1 MMKFTNR
8 CCLSL
13 GVLLLVVDSL
23 FAQGSGQ
30 AIYRVYSATAP
41 GGYTAILD
49 FSPTRALYRGKG
61 YTGDTRTKVVK
72 KEFTQEG
79 GEVFININVTAPADE
94 VCVVMDGGKGE
105 LRSYACMMRGGNLY
119 EFVTYEPLRE
129 IAWELTDSTKA
140 FGNFTARGARCS
152 FRGRDYDVW
161 FLPEIPVSFG
171 PWKFNGLPG
180 LILEASE
187 RHGGVFRFVL
197 EGIEVKEGHTVPD
210 AVFPKRAKRIPID
223 VYAYYHDSK
232 SADENDLAQARAP
245 RGAKVTAVADSDGGI
260 ETDVER
266 NFKALVAKGAVSE
279 E

>member
-105 LRSYACMMRGGNLY
+105 LRSYACMMRGGNL
-119 EFVTYEPLRE
+119 
-129 IAWELTDSTKA
+129 
-140 FGNFTARGARCS
+140 
-152 FRGRDYDVW
+152 
-161 FLPEIPVSFG
+161 
-171 PWKFNGLPG
+171 
-180 LILEASE
+180 
-187 RHGGVFRFVL
+187 
-197 EGIEVKEGHTVPD
+197 
-210 AVFPKRAKRIPID
+210 
-223 VYAYYHDSK
+223 
-232 SADENDLAQARAP
+232 
-245 RGAKVTAVADSDGGI
+245 
-260 ETDVER
+260 
-266 NFKALVAKGAVSE
+266 
-279 E
+279 